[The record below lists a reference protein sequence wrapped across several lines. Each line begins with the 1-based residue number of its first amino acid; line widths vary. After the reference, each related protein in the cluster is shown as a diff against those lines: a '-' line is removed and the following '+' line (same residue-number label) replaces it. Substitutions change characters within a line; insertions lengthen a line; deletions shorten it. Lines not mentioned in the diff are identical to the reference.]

1 MSIKRQYSQP
11 NCVLVLEGL
20 EDTSEAEVGIL
31 DGQLPMS
38 ILVNAECSF
47 ISSNRTISG
56 GSVFLEN
63 LSQAVNAYAQSLLSG
78 LSHPQ
83 PTSKEYPQI
92 QIEKISENYLHR
104 LTLEPEPKSGE
115 SKQTLDLTTEE
126 FFDLVDTLDQLYS
139 DRSTLPHLSLELQ
152 ALNKRHRTPEQP
164 LVERATPAVVGVV
177 SLALAS
183 AVLFL
188 IPPPQI
194 PEPEAETEAPP
205 TQTLPTDTTTSP
217 PGNNPTPNTEE

>member
-20 EDTSEAEVGIL
+20 EDASEAEVDIL
-31 DGQLPMS
+31 DGQSPMS
-38 ILVNAECSF
+38 ILVNAECNF

-63 LSQAVNAYAQSLLSG
+63 LARSVNAYAQSLLSG

-83 PTSKEYPQI
+83 PTATEYPQI
-92 QIEKISENYLHR
+92 QLEKIPDNHLHR
-104 LTLEPEPKSGE
+104 LTLEPEANSGE
-115 SKQTLDLTTEE
+115 SKQTIDLTTVEL
-126 FFDLVDTLDQLYS
+126 FDLVDILDRMYG
-139 DRSTLPHLSLELQ
+139 DRSTLPHLSLKLQ
-152 ALNKRHRTPEQP
+152 ALSKRYRTPEQP

-183 AVLFL
+183 AVFFL

-194 PEPEAETEAPP
+194 PEPATETTP
-205 TQTLPTDTTTSP
+205 TPTLPS
-217 PGNNPTPNTEE
+217 NE